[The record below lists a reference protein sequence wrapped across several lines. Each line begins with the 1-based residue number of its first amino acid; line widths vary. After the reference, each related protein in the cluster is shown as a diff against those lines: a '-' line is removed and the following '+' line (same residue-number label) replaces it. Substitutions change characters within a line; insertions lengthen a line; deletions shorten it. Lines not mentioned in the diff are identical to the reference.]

1 VFCGGV
7 VESENLGVAGFSDT
21 RWKFI
26 RTLCVCVCDATG
38 HYC

>member
-7 VESENLGVAGFSDT
+7 VESENLGVAGLSDT

-26 RTLCVCVCDATG
+26 RTSVCVCVCDATG
-38 HYC
+38 H